1 MLDLFRKS
9 NFLRKHHLISCI
21 SVKRY
26 RFPKLPSLIYTREEW
41 YWLLKNKKIKGKR
54 EILFI
59 WLFKEDYFLGRK
71 KLKCIDDGRFP
82 SWNQSN
88 RASNFTKATS
98 LTGTRWFSRWFLY
111 EYNVLYFFINNE
123 ILLKPKKRP
132 NYTGCIQLGT
142 NTVTHKLQ
150 ASIKALTKTIEWL
163 PKTVIQSK
171 SLWKKSFRSH
181 PVLSVSS
188 KLRLFLSC
196 QIDHIKQWGTAFL
209 VKLLWWSPNFPSQQA
224 NSSTTVFG
232 IIEWTPNK
240 ANTKVYNSTAIQQ
253 WRERWSTDSPLL
265 LHRTNPI

>member
-1 MLDLFRKS
+1 MMADSHHEIRATEHQTSPKQ
-9 NFLRKHHLISCI
+9 HHLQEPGD
-21 SVKRY
+21 
-26 RFPKLPSLIYTREEW
+26 FQ
-41 YWLLKNKKIKGKR
+41 
-54 EILFI
+54 
-59 WLFKEDYFLGRK
+59 
-71 KLKCIDDGRFP
+71 DDFCM
-82 SWNQSN
+82 SIMCSI
-88 RASNFTKATS
+88 
-98 LTGTRWFSRWFLY
+98 
-111 EYNVLYFFINNE
+111 FFINNE

-150 ASIKALTKTIEWL
+150 ASIKALTKTIEWQ

-209 VKLLWWSPNFPSQQA
+209 VKLLWWSPNFPCQQA

-240 ANTKVYNSTAIQQ
+240 ANTKVHNSTAIQQ

-265 LHRTNPI
+265 LHTTNPI